1 MSLPKLSC
9 TKLTPNVIVSN
20 VDASLRFY
28 EDVLGFD
35 RSMTF
40 PEHSPFMFA
49 TVASGPVKIF
59 LSDRSTVTKEDP
71 RLSDLS
77 LGGGNIMLIE
87 VNAVDTVYARIAPLV
102 KVVMSLRTQGFG
114 MREFAIQD
122 PDGYVITFAE
132 RVAKPPRK
140 VQGQGTH

>member
-1 MSLPKLSC
+1 MNLPKLSC
-9 TKLTPNVIVSN
+9 TKLTPNLVVSN

-40 PEHSPFMFA
+40 PEQSPFRFA
-49 TVASGPVKIF
+49 SVTSGPVKIF

-71 RLSDLS
+71 RLSGLP

-87 VNAVDTVYARIAPLV
+87 VDGVDTVHARIASLV
-102 KVVMSLRTQGFG
+102 KVVMSLRTQSFG
-114 MREFAIQD
+114 LREFAIQD

-132 RVAKPPRK
+132 RLAKPAGG
-140 VQGQGTH
+140 V

>member
-9 TKLTPNVIVSN
+9 TKLTPNLIVSN

-49 TVASGPVKIF
+49 SVASGPVKIF
-59 LSDRSTVTKEDP
+59 LSDRSTVIKEDP
-71 RLSDLS
+71 RLSDLPF
-77 LGGGNIMLIE
+77 GGGNIMLIE
-87 VNAVDTVYARIAPLV
+87 VNGVDTVHARIAPLV
-102 KVVMSLRTQGFG
+102 KVVMSLRTQWFG
-114 MREFAIQD
+114 LREFAIQD

-132 RVAKPPRK
+132 RVAKPPRQ
-140 VQGQGTH
+140 VHGQDMH

>member
-1 MSLPKLSC
+1 M
-9 TKLTPNVIVSN
+9 VSN

-40 PEHSPFMFA
+40 PERSPFKFA

-71 RLSDLS
+71 RLSDLTF
-77 LGGGNIMLIE
+77 GGGNIM
-87 VNAVDTVYARIAPLV
+87 
-102 KVVMSLRTQGFG
+102 G
-114 MREFAIQD
+114 ML
-122 PDGYVITFAE
+122 G
-132 RVAKPPRK
+132 
-140 VQGQGTH
+140 GGGGG